1 MFDTFE
7 NFSKKNSNST
17 TTK

>member
-7 NFSKKNSNST
+7 NFSKKNSNSIAT
-17 TTK
+17 